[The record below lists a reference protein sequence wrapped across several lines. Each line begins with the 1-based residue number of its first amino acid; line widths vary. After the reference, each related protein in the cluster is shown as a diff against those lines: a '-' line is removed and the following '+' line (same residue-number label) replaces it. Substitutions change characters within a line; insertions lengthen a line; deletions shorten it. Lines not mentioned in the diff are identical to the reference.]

1 MFHPE
6 HDLRFAILE
15 ILREDGKS
23 ISAISRELEQRGFDL
38 HRLILTG
45 YLRALTDSGVLR
57 EKEVPPSKIY
67 QPIKGKEKDIYETV
81 SEAAHTIASD
91 SEEAD
96 ELTLYS
102 LFRMFR
108 RPIFQEELARAG
120 IEGPSFGRTATKEE
134 RQEAKQILTKAGF
147 KVPDSS
153 KAYLME
159 ESPEL
164 EKQFCD
170 LMVFALISRQ
180 DVSYLVRETKQTK
193 LL

>member
-15 ILREDGKS
+15 ILKEDGKS

-45 YLRALTDSGVLR
+45 YLRALTDSGILR

-67 QPIKGKEKDIYETV
+67 QPIKGKEKDIYERV
-81 SEAAHTIASD
+81 SEAARAVASD
-91 SEEAD
+91 QEEAGS
-96 ELTLYS
+96 LTIYALN
-102 LFRMFR
+102 RIFR
-108 RPIFQEELARAG
+108 RPVFQEELLRAG
-120 IEGPSFGRTATKEE
+120 ITDANLGRAATKEE

-147 KVPDSS
+147 KIPDSS
-153 KAYLME
+153 KAFLAE
-159 ESPEL
+159 EDPKL
-164 EKQFCD
+164 EKQFCE
-170 LMVFALISRQ
+170 LLTFVIVSMQ
-180 DVSYLVRETKQTK
+180 DVNYLVRETKQTK